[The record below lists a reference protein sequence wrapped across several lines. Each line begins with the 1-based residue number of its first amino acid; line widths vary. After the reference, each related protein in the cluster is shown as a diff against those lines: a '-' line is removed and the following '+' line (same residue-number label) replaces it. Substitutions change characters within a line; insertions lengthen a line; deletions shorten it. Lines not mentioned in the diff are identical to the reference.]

1 MLNQSSTIIALD
13 VGSVRIGVAM
23 ANMIT
28 RIASPYKTV
37 ANNDAIVDTLL
48 RILDEHQAAIL
59 VVGLPRNLSGDYT
72 AQTHKVEA
80 FAAELEKHIQVP
92 LYWQDEAA
100 TSVKAEAELD
110 ARKKP
115 YAKGDVDA
123 LAATYILD
131 DFLHDNAHKLGSAL

>member
-1 MLNQSSTIIALD
+1 MLNQNSTIIALD
-13 VGSVRIGVAM
+13 VGSVRIGVAV

-28 RIASPYKTV
+28 RMASPYKTV
-37 ANNDAIVDTLL
+37 ANDDTIIDTLQHIFDD
-48 RILDEHQAAIL
+48 RQTAIL
-59 VVGLPRNLSGDYT
+59 VVGLPRNLNGDYT

-80 FAAELEKHIQVP
+80 FAAELEKHIQIP

-131 DFLHDNAHKLGSAL
+131 DFLHDNAHMLGSVS